1 MPFRTKLDYSDN
13 RQIKQNEKT
22 NTILS
27 GGTTFG
33 LPFSA
38 LTSGPDLSSVQQIS
52 QYIGV
57 ISDFSGNSMSTE
69 FDWSTPIDVSI
80 IDSSITPIIPSN
92 SGLTQSTNIVFGS
105 SSSTLI
111 DGNLVNLSYSGVE
124 VDNLYVVSMIE
135 TTPGNYTGQVSSD
148 FYIFSADTLDFTGRT
163 IWVDNT
169 EILRTDRLIV
179 GRGAQ
184 VGYVLGAINSEGM
197 CGWVPNSGSTS
208 GDTFTTG
215 ATLNGNTIE
224 FNRNDITNAYSVD
237 LSGVLSGDNI
247 YNSNGSIT
255 GTTRDVSLVNSTLNI
270 TGDSTSNITN
280 GVISDSTITFTQY
293 TQPQTLL
300 GYIRTTSAQFSNV
313 LLANSINISLNN
325 YDGIMS
331 GDRTALGVGK
341 GSIIAQSDAVG
352 FVGIQY
358 NTDYSANYINRSLVD
373 KEYVDNNVITG
384 ATLSNASGG
393 TITLESGSGTIE
405 ITGITNNIPYDL
417 LIVVSDETTQITT
430 GTSKVTLV
438 SPRDIVVSS
447 VKASLTQSGST
458 FTKIDVKV
466 NDISIL
472 PIALSINSGDT
483 VGNVTVSAFT
493 IDEDDKIT
501 IDITDAGVGATG
513 LKVYIK
519 SNLK

>member
-1 MPFRTKLDYSDN
+1 
-13 RQIKQNEKT
+13 
-22 NTILS
+22 
-27 GGTTFG
+27 
-33 LPFSA
+33 
-38 LTSGPDLSSVQQIS
+38 V
-52 QYIGV
+52 
-57 ISDFSGNSMSTE
+57 STE
-69 FDWSTPIDVSI
+69 FNCTTPVDVSI

-92 SGLTQSTNIVFGS
+92 SGLTQSTNIVFDS

-179 GRGAQ
+179 SRGAQ

-224 FNRNDITNAYSVD
+224 FDRNDITNAYSVD

-255 GTTRDVSLVNSTLNI
+255 GTIRDVSLVNSTLNI

-280 GVISDSTITFTQY
+280 GVISDSSITFTQY

-300 GYIRTTSAQFSNV
+300 GYIRTVSNEFSNV
-313 LLANSINISLNN
+313 LLANSNDISLNY
-325 YDGIMS
+325 YDGVVS
-331 GDRTALGVGK
+331 GDRTAFRVTNGA
-341 GSIIAQSDAVG
+341 IIAQSDVVG
-352 FVGIQY
+352 FHGVQY
-358 NTDYSANYINRSLVD
+358 NADYSANFVDRSLVD
-373 KEYVDNNVITG
+373 KAYVDNNVITG
-384 ATLSNASGG
+384 ASLSNASGG
-393 TITLESGSGTIE
+393 TITLESGSGIIE
-405 ITGITNNIPYDL
+405 IVGITNNIPYDL
-417 LIVVSDETTQITT
+417 LFFVSDETTEITS

-458 FTKIDVKV
+458 PTRIDVKL

-472 PIALSINSGDT
+472 PSVLFMNSGEIISD
-483 VGNVTVSAFT
+483 VTIGALIV
-493 IDEDDKIT
+493 DEDDKIT
-501 IDITDAGVGATG
+501 VDIIDAGAGATG
-513 LKVYIK
+513 LKIYIK
-519 SNLK
+519 GNKN